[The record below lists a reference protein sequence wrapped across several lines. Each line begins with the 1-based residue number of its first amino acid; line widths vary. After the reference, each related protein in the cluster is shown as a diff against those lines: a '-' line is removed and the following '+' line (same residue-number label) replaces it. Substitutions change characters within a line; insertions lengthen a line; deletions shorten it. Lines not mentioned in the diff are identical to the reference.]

1 MSREK
6 LLKRLVGRWIS
17 KTNNQVLNLVAV
29 WSKTDGERIDHLEI
43 SDNPDKVVIFSNNNG
58 KPRVSLKEYGKLD
71 LHIDGKKSSKNVI
84 VWTSDNY
91 ESKEIWHNKPD
102 ANVQVYTD
110 SSANL
115 FSDFGGVA
123 DSCSHSFQPPTDS
136 VVYAVDLLGCIH
148 MSLKPSEN
156 KTSIS
161 CSLPV
166 GFCITTDTFLMQ
178 NDDQHTSED
187 SPRTPPVP
195 SPPELHPVPQP
206 PDKYPPWWYI

>member
-6 LLKRLVGRWIS
+6 HLKRLVGRWIS
-17 KTNNQVLNLVAV
+17 MTNKQVLNLVAV
-29 WSKTDGERIDHLEI
+29 WSKTDGQRIDHLEI
-43 SDNPDKVVIFSNNNG
+43 SDYPDKVVIFSNNNG

-71 LHIDGKKSSKNVI
+71 LHIDGKKSNKNVI

-91 ESKEIWHNKPD
+91 EAIEIWHNKPD

-110 SSANL
+110 SSASI

-161 CSLPV
+161 CSLPM
-166 GFCITTDTFLMQ
+166 GSCITTDASLMQ
-178 NDDQHTSED
+178 KDDQHETVV
-187 SPRTPPVP
+187 SPRPPPVP
-195 SPPELHPVPQP
+195 PPPKPHPVHQPPEADPL
-206 PDKYPPWWYI
+206 WWYI